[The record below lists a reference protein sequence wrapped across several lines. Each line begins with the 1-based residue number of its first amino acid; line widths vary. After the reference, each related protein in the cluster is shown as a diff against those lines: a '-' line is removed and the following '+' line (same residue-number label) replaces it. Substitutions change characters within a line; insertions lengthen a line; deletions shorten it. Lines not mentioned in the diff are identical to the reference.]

1 MSCNEWKILWKIE
14 KTQQLFYFCHNDIIY
29 DISENKR
36 FVSII
41 EELKTITINFAS
53 TNKY

>member
-1 MSCNEWKILWKIE
+1 MEGTLENRKNSAIILFLSE
-14 KTQQLFYFCHNDIIY
+14 RYN
-29 DISENKR
+29 ISENER